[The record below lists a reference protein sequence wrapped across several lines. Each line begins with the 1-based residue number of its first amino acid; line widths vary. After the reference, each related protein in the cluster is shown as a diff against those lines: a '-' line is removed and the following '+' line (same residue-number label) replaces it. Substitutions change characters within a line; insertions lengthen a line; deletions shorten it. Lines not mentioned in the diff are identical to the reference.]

1 MIRRSLLPLALLASC
16 WLFVSASNA
25 QSGAQSGAQSSAQ
38 SGGELRFS
46 IQSEPKSFDPMLADD
61 DSSETVR
68 YLTTGYLIR
77 LNRQTQQLQPE
88 MAASWKVSSTAQ
100 SITFELREGVL
111 FSDGT
116 PFSAEDVAFTMR
128 RLMDPALHSPFADP
142 FRSSAGDVKT
152 EIKNPHSITLQFPA
166 PVANLEQL
174 FDGVAMLSAKSA
186 HSDTAGLGPFVVSE
200 HKAGSYILLKRNLNY
215 WKHDAAG
222 KPLPYL
228 DSVRLDV
235 QQNRDLDLL
244 RFRRGETELINTLVA
259 DSYDRLAADM
269 PSSVHDAGP
278 SFDTEQIWF
287 NQVPGAPIPDYK
299 KAWFRSQNFR
309 RAISQAINRADM
321 CRIVFSGHAT
331 PAAGLL
337 SPANHFWFNQNLH
350 AEVADG
356 PGALKRLAA
365 DGFHLDKDVLRDRDG
380 HAVEFSI
387 ITNTSNKLRERLAV
401 LMQDDLAKIGI
412 RLNVVTLDFPSLID
426 RISHSF
432 DYEACLLGLVNVDL
446 DPSTQMN
453 VWLSSASNHQWNP
466 EEKTPATEWEAE
478 IDKLMRAQAST
489 TDNKKRKEYFDRVQE
504 IVYEQA
510 PFIYLVNKNALSAIS
525 TSVHNAVPV
534 VLRPQT
540 YWNIDSL
547 YLTPPDPNGRHGE

>member
-1 MIRRSLLPLALLASC
+1 MIRRTLIVLLLCSACALYARP
-16 WLFVSASNA
+16 AA
-25 QSGAQSGAQSSAQ
+25 AQ

-46 IQSEPKSFDPMLADD
+46 LKSEPKTFDPMLADD

-88 MAASWKVSSTAQ
+88 LAISWKVSSAGQTI
-100 SITFELREGVL
+100 SFELRNGVL

-128 RLMDPALHSPFADP
+128 KLMDPNLHSPFADP
-142 FRSSAGDVKT
+142 FRSATGDVK
-152 EIKNPHSITLQFPA
+152 ITVKGPSVIVLQFAA

-174 FDGVAMLSAKSA
+174 FDGVPILSSKSP
-186 HSDTAGLGPFVVSE
+186 HSDTAGLGPFVVAE
-200 HKAGSYILLKRNLNY
+200 HKAGSYILLKRNPNY
-215 WKHDAAG
+215 WKRDGGG

-228 DSVRLDV
+228 DSVRLDI
-235 QQNRDLDLL
+235 QQNRDLEIL
-244 RFRRGETELINTLVA
+244 RFRRGENQLINTIEA
-259 DSYDRLAADM
+259 DNYDRLAADM
-269 PSSVHDAGP
+269 PAAVHDAGP

-287 NQVPGAPIPDYK
+287 NQVASAPIPDYK

-321 CRIVFSGHAT
+321 CRIAFNGHAR

-350 AEVADG
+350 AEETDV

-380 HAVEFSI
+380 HPVEFSI
-387 ITNTSNKLRERLAV
+387 ITNAGNKVRERLGV
-401 LMQDDLAKIGI
+401 LMQDDLSKIGI
-412 RLNVVTLDFPSLID
+412 HLNVVTLDFPSLIE
-426 RISHSF
+426 RISHTF
-432 DYEACLLGLVNVDL
+432 NYEACLLGLVNVDL

-466 EEKTPATEWEAE
+466 EEKSPATDWEAE
-478 IDKLMRAQAST
+478 IDRLMRAQAST
-489 TDNKKRKEYFDRVQE
+489 TDNKKRKEYFDQVQQ
-504 IVYEQA
+504 IVADQA

-525 TSVHNAVPV
+525 PNVHNAAPV

-547 YLTPPDPNGRHGE
+547 YVSTTSAGLRP

>member
-1 MIRRSLLPLALLASC
+1 MNRRSLIPLTLFSLF
-16 WLFVSASNA
+16 FVSSA
-25 QSGAQSGAQSSAQ
+25 SAQ

-46 IQSEPKSFDPMLADD
+46 LQSEPKTFDPMLADD
-61 DSSETVR
+61 DSSETIR

-77 LNRQTQQLQPE
+77 LNRQSQQLQPE
-88 MAASWKVSSTAQ
+88 LATSWKVSSAGQTI
-100 SITFELREGVL
+100 SFELRKGVV

-116 PFSAEDVAFTMR
+116 PFSAEDVAFTIR
-128 RLMDPALHSPFADP
+128 TLMDPNLHSPFADP
-142 FRSSAGDVKT
+142 FRSSAGDVKS
-152 EIKNPHSITLQFPA
+152 EIKSPYAITLQFPA

-174 FDGVAMLSAKSA
+174 FDGVAILSAKSA
-186 HSDTAGLGPFVVSE
+186 HRDTAGLGPFVVAE
-200 HKAGSYILLKRNLNY
+200 HKAGSYILLKRNPSY
-215 WKHDAAG
+215 WKHDSAG

-228 DSVRLDV
+228 DSVRLDI
-235 QQNRDLDLL
+235 QSNRDLEILH
-244 RFRRGETELINTLVA
+244 FRRGETQLINTLVA

-269 PSSVHDAGP
+269 PAAVHDAGP
-278 SFDTEQIWF
+278 SFDTEQMWF
-287 NQVPGAPIPDYK
+287 NQVATSPIPDYK
-299 KAWFRSQNFR
+299 KTWFRSQNFR
-309 RAISQAINRADM
+309 RAISQAINREDM
-321 CRIVFSGHAT
+321 CRIAFNGHAR

-337 SPANHFWFNQNLH
+337 SPANHFWFNQNLR
-350 AEVADG
+350 AETTDTS
-356 PGALKRLAA
+356 GALRRLSA

-387 ITNTSNKLRERLAV
+387 ITNAGNKVREHLAV

-412 RLNVVTLDFPSLID
+412 HLNVVTLDFPSLID

-466 EEKTPATEWEAE
+466 EEKSPATEWEAE
-478 IDKLMRAQAST
+478 IDRLMRAQAST

-504 IVYEQA
+504 IVAEQV
-510 PFIYLVNKNALSAIS
+510 PFIYLVNKNALSAVS
-525 TSVHNAVPV
+525 PVVRNAVPV

-547 YLTPPDPNGRHGE
+547 YLAAPDANGRHGE

>member
-1 MIRRSLLPLALLASC
+1 MTRRALITLALSTSC
-16 WLFVSASNA
+16 WFLTSTAA
-25 QSGAQSGAQSSAQ
+25 AQ

-46 IQSEPKSFDPMLADD
+46 LKSEPKTFDPMLADD

-68 YLTTGYLIR
+68 YLTTDSLIR
-77 LNRQTQQLQPE
+77 LNRQTQQVQPE
-88 MAASWKVSSTAQ
+88 LATSWKVSSSGQ
-100 SITFELREGVL
+100 SISFELRKGVL

-128 RLMDPALHSPFADP
+128 KLMDPNLHSPFADP
-142 FRSSAGDVKT
+142 FRSATGDVRS
-152 EIKNPHSITLQFPA
+152 EIKNAYAITLQFPA

-174 FDGVAMLSAKSA
+174 FDGVPILSSKSP
-186 HSDTAGLGPFVVSE
+186 HSDTAGLGPFIVAE
-200 HKAGSYILLKRNLNY
+200 RKAGSYILLKRNPNY
-215 WKHDAAG
+215 WKQDASG

-228 DSVRLDV
+228 DSVHLDI
-235 QQNRDLDLL
+235 QQNRDLEVL
-244 RFRRGETELINTLVA
+244 RFRRGETLLINVLEA
-259 DSYDRLAADM
+259 DNYDRLAADM
-269 PSSVHDAGP
+269 PAAVHDVGP
-278 SFDTEQIWF
+278 SFDTEQMWF
-287 NQVPGAPIPDYK
+287 NQVAAAPIPEYK

-321 CRIVFSGHAT
+321 CRIAFNGHAR

-337 SPANHFWFNQNLH
+337 SPANRFWFNQNLQ
-350 AEVADG
+350 AEQTDI

-387 ITNTSNKLRERLAV
+387 ITNAGNKVRERLAV
-401 LMQDDLAKIGI
+401 LMQDDLSKIGI
-412 RLNVVTLDFPSLID
+412 HLNVVTLDFPSLIE

-432 DYEACLLGLVNVDL
+432 NYEACLLGLVNVDL

-466 EEKTPATEWEAE
+466 EEKSPATEWEAE
-478 IDKLMRAQAST
+478 IDRLMRAQAST
-489 TDNKKRKEYFDRVQE
+489 TDNRKRKEYFDQVQQ
-504 IVYEQA
+504 IVADQA

-525 TSVHNAVPV
+525 PNVHNASPV

-547 YLTPPDPNGRHGE
+547 YVTTTSADARQ